1 MCGLLKEAAHI
12 VNSKPE
18 NRYFM
23 KQWKCTVCGYIHTGP
38 EPPEKCPICGA
49 DKSLFVEVPSSGV
62 VPETLPVTEVK
73 EVVAKSPAISIIAR
87 LVNKL
92 HAHPI
97 TVHIPNGVLPVT
109 VLFLAIAILFK
120 SGSFDTAAL
129 YNLTV
134 VLLAMPVVLFTG
146 FVEWSTRYQGLRS
159 LLFITKISCGIV
171 VFISAIVLFTWHTI
185 DPNVSIGPDRYLFF
199 LLHII
204 MLAAAA
210 VAGHLGGKLVFK
222 D

>member
-1 MCGLLKEAAHI
+1 MRPFDKGRTSNET
-12 VNSKPE
+12 KPE
-18 NRYFM
+18 DRYFM
-23 KQWKCTVCGYIHTGP
+23 KQWKCTVCGYVHTGP
-38 EPPEKCPICGA
+38 EPPEKCPVCGA
-49 DKSLFVEVPSSGV
+49 DKSMFVEVTDSEAA
-62 VPETLPVTEVK
+62 PETSSDPVGK
-73 EVVAKSPAISIIAR
+73 EVQAKSPEISFIAG
-87 LVNKL
+87 LIHKL

-120 SGSFDTAAL
+120 SGSFDVAAF

-146 FVEWSTRYQGLRS
+146 YVEWSTRYKGLRS
-159 LLFITKISCGIV
+159 FLFITKISCGIV
-171 VFISAIVLFTWHTI
+171 VFISAIVLFAWRAI

-204 MLAAAA
+204 MLAAAGI
-210 VAGHLGGKLVFK
+210 AGHLGGKLVFK

>member
-1 MCGLLKEAAHI
+1 MRPFDKGRT
-12 VNSKPE
+12 SKKPNRG

-23 KQWKCTVCGYIHTGP
+23 KQWKCTVCGYVHTGP
-38 EPPEKCPICGA
+38 EPPEKCPVCGA
-49 DKSLFVEVPSSGV
+49 DKSMFVEVTASET
-62 VPETLPVTEVK
+62 VPEKQDVPAKLPEI
-73 EVVAKSPAISIIAR
+73 PFIAG
-87 LVNKL
+87 LIHKL

-120 SGSFDTAAL
+120 SGSFDVAAF

-171 VFISAIVLFTWHTI
+171 VFISAIVLFAWRAI

>member
-1 MCGLLKEAAHI
+1 MT
-12 VNSKPE
+12 
-18 NRYFM
+18 
-23 KQWKCTVCGYIHTGP
+23 QWKCTVCGYIHTGD
-38 EPPEKCPICGA
+38 EPPDKCPVCGA
-49 DKSLFVEVPSSGV
+49 DKSMFVEVTDSEAA
-62 VPETLPVTEVK
+62 PEKQDVHV
-73 EVVAKSPAISIIAR
+73 KSPEVPFIAG
-87 LVNKL
+87 LIHKL

-109 VLFLAIAILFK
+109 VLFLAIAFLFK
-120 SGSFDTAAL
+120 SDSFATAAF

-146 FVEWSTRYQGLRS
+146 FVEWSTRYQGSRS

-171 VFISAIVLFTWHTI
+171 VFISAIVLFAWRAI

-199 LLHII
+199 LIHLI

>member
-1 MCGLLKEAAHI
+1 MRPFDIGRTSQKP
-12 VNSKPE
+12 KPE
-18 NRYFM
+18 NSYFM
-23 KQWKCTVCGYIHTGP
+23 KQWKCTVCGYVHTGP
-38 EPPEKCPICGA
+38 EPPEKCPVCGA
-49 DKSLFVEVPSSGV
+49 DRSMFVEITASEAAPEKQDVP
-62 VPETLPVTEVK
+62 
-73 EVVAKSPAISIIAR
+73 AKSPEISFITGLIH
-87 LVNKL
+87 KL

-120 SGSFDTAAL
+120 SGSFDVAAF

-171 VFISAIVLFTWHTI
+171 VFISAIVLFAWRAI
-185 DPNVSIGPDRYLFF
+185 DPNVSIGPDRFLFF

-210 VAGHLGGKLVFK
+210 IAGHLGGKLVFK

>member
-1 MCGLLKEAAHI
+1 
-12 VNSKPE
+12 
-18 NRYFM
+18 M
-23 KQWKCTVCGYIHTGP
+23 KQWKCTVCGYVHTGP
-38 EPPEKCPICGA
+38 EPPEKCPVCGA
-49 DKSLFVEVPSSGV
+49 DKSMFVEVTDSEAAAGTSSD
-62 VPETLPVTEVK
+62 PVGK
-73 EVVAKSPAISIIAR
+73 EVQAKSPEISFIAG
-87 LVNKL
+87 LIHKL

-120 SGSFDTAAL
+120 SGSFDVAAF

-146 FVEWSTRYQGLRS
+146 YVEWSTRYQGSWS

-171 VFISAIVLFTWHTI
+171 VFVSAIVLFAWRAI

>member
-1 MCGLLKEAAHI
+1 
-12 VNSKPE
+12 
-18 NRYFM
+18 M

-38 EPPEKCPICGA
+38 EPPEKCPVCGA
-49 DKSLFVEVPSSGV
+49 DKSMFVEVPYSGV
-62 VPETLPVTEVK
+62 VPETPVAVTK
-73 EVVAKSPAISIIAR
+73 EGVVKSPENSFIAG
-87 LVNKL
+87 LVHKL

-97 TVHIPNGVLPVT
+97 SVHIPNGVLPVT

-171 VFISAIVLFTWHTI
+171 VFISAIVLFTWRTI
-185 DPNVSIGPDRYLFF
+185 DPNVSIGPDRFLFF
-199 LLHII
+199 LLHLI

-210 VAGHLGGKLVFK
+210 IAGHLGGKLVFK

>member
-1 MCGLLKEAAHI
+1 
-12 VNSKPE
+12 
-18 NRYFM
+18 M

-62 VPETLPVTEVK
+62 VPETPPVTEAKDVA
-73 EVVAKSPAISIIAR
+73 AKSPEISFIAGF
-87 LVNKL
+87 VHKL

-97 TVHIPNGVLPVT
+97 SVHIPNGVIPIT

-120 SGSFDTAAL
+120 SGSFDTAAF

-146 FVEWSTRYQGLRS
+146 YVEWKTRYQRS
-159 LLFITKISCGIV
+159 WGFLFITKISCGIV
-171 VFISAIVLFTWHTI
+171 VFISAIVLFAWHII
-185 DPNVSIGPDRYLFF
+185 DPNVSIGPERYLFF

-204 MLAAAA
+204 MLAAAG

>member
-1 MCGLLKEAAHI
+1 
-12 VNSKPE
+12 
-18 NRYFM
+18 M
-23 KQWKCTVCGYIHTGP
+23 KQWKCTVCGYVHTGP
-38 EPPEKCPICGA
+38 EPPEKCPVCGA
-49 DKSLFVEVPSSGV
+49 DKSMFVEVTSSETA
-62 VPETLPVTEVK
+62 PETLPAPDK
-73 EVVAKSPAISIIAR
+73 QDIQAKSPEISVIAR
-87 LVNKL
+87 LIHTL

-120 SGSFDTAAL
+120 SGSFDVAAF

-146 FVEWSTRYQGLRS
+146 FVEWSTRYRGSWS

-171 VFISAIVLFTWHTI
+171 VLISAMVLFAWHAL

-199 LLHII
+199 LLHVI
-204 MLAAAA
+204 MLAAAGI
-210 VAGHLGGKLVFK
+210 AGHLGGKLVFK

>member
-1 MCGLLKEAAHI
+1 M
-12 VNSKPE
+12 
-18 NRYFM
+18 
-23 KQWKCTVCGYIHTGP
+23 
-38 EPPEKCPICGA
+38 
-49 DKSLFVEVPSSGV
+49 FVEVTTSGI
-62 VPETLPVTEVK
+62 VPETHPVTGAIEIPG
-73 EVVAKSPAISIIAR
+73 KSPEISFIAG
-87 LVNKL
+87 LIHKL

-120 SGSFDTAAL
+120 SGSFDVAAF

-171 VFISAIVLFTWHTI
+171 VFISAIVLFAWRAI
-185 DPNVSIGPDRYLFF
+185 DPNVSIGPDRFLFF

-210 VAGHLGGKLVFK
+210 IAGHLGGKLVFK

>member
-1 MCGLLKEAAHI
+1 
-12 VNSKPE
+12 
-18 NRYFM
+18 M
-23 KQWKCTVCGYIHTGP
+23 KRWKCTVCGYIHTGS
-38 EPPEKCPICGA
+38 EPPEKCPVCGA
-49 DKSLFVEVPSSGV
+49 DKSMFVEVTPSEAAPENKS
-62 VPETLPVTEVK
+62 VP
-73 EVVAKSPAISIIAR
+73 AKSPEISFIAG
-87 LVNKL
+87 LIHKL

-97 TVHIPNGVLPVT
+97 TVHIPNGVIPLI

-120 SGSFDTAAL
+120 SGSFDTAAF

-146 FVEWSTRYQGLRS
+146 YVEWSTRYQGLMS

-171 VFISAIVLFTWHTI
+171 VFISAIVLFAWRAI

-199 LLHII
+199 LLHVI
-204 MLAAAA
+204 MLAAAGI
-210 VAGHLGGKLVFK
+210 AGHLGGKLVFT

>member
-1 MCGLLKEAAHI
+1 
-12 VNSKPE
+12 
-18 NRYFM
+18 M
-23 KQWKCTVCGYIHTGP
+23 KQWRCTVCGYVHTGP
-38 EPPEKCPICGA
+38 EPPEKCPVCGA
-49 DKSLFVEVPSSGV
+49 DKSMFVEVTASEAAPEATT
-62 VPETLPVTEVK
+62 VPEK
-73 EVVAKSPAISIIAR
+73 KDIQAKSPEISFIAG
-87 LVNKL
+87 LIHKF

-120 SGSFDTAAL
+120 SGSFDVAAF

-146 FVEWSTRYQGLRS
+146 YVEWSTRYQGLRS
-159 LLFITKISCGIV
+159 FLFITKIACGIV
-171 VFISAIVLFTWHTI
+171 VFISAIVLFAWRAM

-204 MLAAAA
+204 MLAAAGI
-210 VAGHLGGKLVFK
+210 AGHLGGKLVFK